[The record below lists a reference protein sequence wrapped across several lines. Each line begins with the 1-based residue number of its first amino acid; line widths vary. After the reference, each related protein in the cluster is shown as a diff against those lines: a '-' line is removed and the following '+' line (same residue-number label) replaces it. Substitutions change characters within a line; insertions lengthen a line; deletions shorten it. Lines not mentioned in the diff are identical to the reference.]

1 MDPRRRRVDPKGRS
15 RRAVPSRRRLL
26 GSLLGL
32 AGLWALV
39 DARRGA
45 EAARSADARALRP
58 PGALAEPAFLA
69 ACVRCGL
76 CVQAC
81 PWHTLRL
88 ADLGGPVAPGT
99 PWFRAREVPC
109 EMCRDIP
116 CVAACPSGALRPTLR
131 DIGAAR
137 IGLAALTHPEGCYSF
152 TGAAHCDSCVRA
164 CPLQGR
170 AIRLRAGRTR
180 LGGAFTPT
188 VDAAVCTGCGK
199 CEHACIAAGPA
210 ITVTA
215 LRDGRDP
222 ERAA

>member
-1 MDPRRRRVDPKGRS
+1 MDPRRRRVDPKGRP

-32 AGLWALV
+32 AGLWVLV

-99 PWFRAREVPC
+99 P
-109 EMCRDIP
+109 
-116 CVAACPSGALRPTLR
+116 
-131 DIGAAR
+131 
-137 IGLAALTHPEGCYSF
+137 
-152 TGAAHCDSCVRA
+152 
-164 CPLQGR
+164 
-170 AIRLRAGRTR
+170 
-180 LGGAFTPT
+180 
-188 VDAAVCTGCGK
+188 
-199 CEHACIAAGPA
+199 
-210 ITVTA
+210 
-215 LRDGRDP
+215 
-222 ERAA
+222 